1 MSTTYRTLGRSG
13 LRVAPFGL
21 GTMTFGQSGWGCD
34 EEVAGQVLDTYL
46 GWGGNLIDTADIY
59 AGGESE
65 RIIGRYLADRGA
77 RADVALA
84 TKYSMG
90 ARPGHPNAG
99 GNGRVAMRRALE
111 GSLERLGTDH
121 VDLYLVHAWDGTTP
135 VEEVMRALD
144 EVVRAGLVR
153 HVALS
158 DVPAWYAARAAT
170 IAQWRGYEPPV
181 AVQLEYS
188 LAERGL
194 EHEFPGL
201 CREVGLGLMTWGPL
215 ANGLLAGAYSSV
227 AHAEDPEEAE
237 LPDGRIKATSARRN
251 PATDKRNERTWAV
264 VRALE
269 ELAAEVGATPAQVAI
284 AWLRGR
290 PAVTTVLLGARRPE
304 QLEQN
309 LRAADLELPA
319 EARARLDELSAPPR
333 TVPYGFIPWAQSL
346 MNADLEEDTL

>member
-21 GTMTFGQSGWGCD
+21 GTMTFGQPGWGCD

-65 RIIGRYLADRGA
+65 RIIGRYLVDRGA
-77 RADVALA
+77 RADVVLA

-121 VDLYLVHAWDGTTP
+121 VDLYLVHAWDGITP
-135 VEEVMRALD
+135 VEEVMQALD

-194 EHEFPGL
+194 EHEFPAL
-201 CREVGLGLMTWGPL
+201 CREIGVGLMTWGPL

-269 ELAAEVGATPAQVAI
+269 ELAADVGATPAQVAI

-290 PAVTTVLLGARRPE
+290 PEVSTVLLGARRPE

-333 TVPYGFIPWAQSL
+333 TVPYGFMPWAQSL